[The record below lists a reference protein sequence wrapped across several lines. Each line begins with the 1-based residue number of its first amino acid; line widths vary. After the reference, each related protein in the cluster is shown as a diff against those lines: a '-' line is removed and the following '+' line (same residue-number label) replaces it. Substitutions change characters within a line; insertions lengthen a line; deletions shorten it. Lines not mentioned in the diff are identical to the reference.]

1 MGEPQTWQAF
11 LGVIVDDPQERL
23 RIARAIGVNQITLAR
38 WATGISSP
46 RLRSLR
52 LLLDVLLPEQR
63 ERFLELLAE
72 EYPDLLQGDRLAEE
86 ELLQI
91 PSRFYARVL
100 ETYTS
105 YPAILRGALLGSII
119 LQQML
124 EQLDPQQTGLGIFIA
139 KCMPPSSNKVRSTRT
154 IVARGSGI
162 WRKIEERVLFHGIES
177 QVGHATQEQRLILTQ
192 SREERENWYP
202 PPIPGA
208 QSVAAFPIQLADRV
222 AGGISL
228 LSVHAEFFSLER
240 LDLLRAYAG
249 LLVLIFEQNEFYVS
263 NQIEMGVLPSSESQ
277 QTLLATFQQR
287 VKQRILEATRKQQL
301 LLHLQAEMEVWQE
314 MEDTLLHLSQ
324 ST

>member
-52 LLLDVLLPEQR
+52 LLLDVLPEQR
-63 ERFLELLAE
+63 ERFIELLAKD
-72 EYPDLLQGDRLAEE
+72 YPDLLQGDRQGEE

-91 PSRFYARVL
+91 PSNFYARVL

-105 YPAILRGALLGSII
+105 YPSILRGSLLGSVI

-124 EQLDPQQTGLGIFIA
+124 AQLDPQQVGLGIFIA
-139 KCMPPSSNKVRSTRT
+139 KCMPPSSEKVRSTRT

-162 WRKIEERVLFHGIES
+162 WRKIEERVLFHGIKS
-177 QVGHATQEQRLILTQ
+177 QIGHAIQEQRPILTQ
-192 SREERENWYP
+192 SREEREHWYP
-202 PPIPGA
+202 PPIPDV
-208 QSVAAFPIQLADRV
+208 QSEAAFPIQLADHV

-228 LSVHAEFFSLER
+228 FSVHAEFFSLER
-240 LDLLRAYAG
+240 QDLLRAYAEM
-249 LLVLIFEQNEFYVS
+249 LVLIFEQDEFYIS
-263 NQIEMGVLPSSESQ
+263 SQIEMGVMPSFEIQ
-277 QTLLATFQQR
+277 QTILASFQRR
-287 VKQRILEATRKQQL
+287 VTQRILEATRKQQL
-301 LLHLQAEMEVWQE
+301 LPHSQAEMEVWQE
-314 MEDTLLHLSQ
+314 LEQIMLHLSQ